1 MKKNE
6 PTAPPGASGA
16 AAAPPDPSAYR
27 SNPEVDARIDAY
39 IKENPRFWS
48 HVQAMPRT
56 RLERT
61 IVLGEIR
68 QLDRQQRMREGL
80 MKSINR
86 NPEQKRALEVLVKDL
101 PEDQREA
108 VMSQIAR
115 QTQRA
120 AFRSRDQDRGETVT
134 P

>member
-6 PTAPPGASGA
+6 TTAPTGAGGA
-16 AAAPPDPSAYR
+16 AAAPPDQSAYR
-27 SNPEVDARIDAY
+27 TNPEVDARIDAY

-48 HVQAMPRT
+48 HIQSMPRP

-68 QLDRQQRMREGL
+68 QLERQQRMREGL

-86 NPEQKRALEVLVKDL
+86 NPEQKRAMEVLVRV
-101 PEDQREA
+101 RET
-108 VMSQIAR
+108 I
-115 QTQRA
+115 T
-120 AFRSRDQDRGETVT
+120 
-134 P
+134 